1 MNLLIV
7 KMMFCIYAGNK
18 IIAFIELLPKC
29 TMKMRTEKKKL
40 YAGFLLKSCL
50 F

>member
-7 KMMFCIYAGNK
+7 KMMFCIGAGDKN
-18 IIAFIELLPKC
+18 ITFIELLSKC
-29 TMKMRTEKKKL
+29 TMKMPTEKKKL
-40 YAGFLLKSCL
+40 YAGLLLKSCL

>member
-7 KMMFCIYAGNK
+7 KMMFCICAGNK
-18 IIAFIELLPKC
+18 IITLIEQLPKC
-29 TMKMRTEKKKL
+29 TTKMPTEKKKL
-40 YAGFLLKSCL
+40 YAGLFSKSCL